1 MAKQYV
7 TQEAYDKM
15 KDLVSAKN
23 EYEYLTSVGATNE
36 AEGYRN
42 NAKPMYNFL
51 LNYDKDIANNFSGMN
66 SVQAKEYLDNFAV
79 ARDEKSILGD
89 ISLGKYGWA
98 NSKTDDDKNKF
109 QANAAQFYDELAFV
123 NPQLADIVKGWD
135 YNQLNSYITTGKM
148 PEIKTPEVPKEP
160 EAPKRTMWDV
170 ANEIVGFKKGYEG
183 SYDAGNPEYW
193 REHNNA
199 QDYYTELESMG
210 PEGKALASY
219 LRGSNAANAE
229 AYIAEHAPVKPMTG
243 AEAGT
248 RGFNL
253 IGDYGKTFQGNM
265 DKMYFDG
272 NFGKDVADMFNM
284 YGNTEGAKELAKN
297 AAANG
302 GNFDSFADYN
312 RHNTNLAYMLAGQNA
327 VQNMRRGYAEDA
339 TKFLDTW
346 GNQLTGSASNIADY
360 EYKDKAL
367 ASDEKVA
374 MAQDATNREQIASD
388 ERIAQM
394 SADTQKAVAQIE
406 ADATN
411 KGYSAE
417 TINTIISGVTDL
429 ILNGKSYAAL
439 QGFLDQYGI
448 KLPEQ
453 PVTTTDTVVPS
464 GLGGLTKGG
473 LAGLASG
480 GNPPG
485 VVSASGNTVTI
496 KTNDTSKGTDTT
508 KPVDTKTGDTK
519 TGDTKDGDTSAPIT
533 DNKYKEI
540 SNESKNYMYATAEE
554 LTKWLVTKGFDEDA
568 RTFVSDRSGPANVI
582 QTLVDN
588 GYTKEAYMYAAA
600 EGYSL
605 DQAKTFIK

>member
-7 TQEAYDKM
+7 TQEVYDKM

-51 LNYDKDIANNFSGMN
+51 LNYDKDIANNFSSMN

-109 QANAAQFYDELAFV
+109 QANTAQFYDELAFV

-170 ANEIVGFKKGYEG
+170 ANYIVGFKKGYEG

-193 REHNNA
+193 REHNKA

-284 YGNTEGAKELAKN
+284 YGNTEGAQELAKG

-302 GNFDSFADYN
+302 GNYDSFANYN

-388 ERIAQM
+388 ERIAQ
-394 SADTQKAVAQIE
+394 IE
-406 ADATN
+406 ADAAN

-485 VVSASGNTVTI
+485 VVSTYGETVTI

-508 KPVDTKTGDTK
+508 KPVDTKTGDDGTDK
-519 TGDTKDGDTSAPIT
+519 ILNAGTYGTIFNQSTSHKDDEPAEFS
-533 DNKYKEI
+533 
-540 SNESKNYMYATAEE
+540 SWLEE
-554 LTKWLVTKGFDEDA
+554 LG
-568 RTFVSDRSGPANVI
+568 VSKEAIDIIGGEKKSSYVI
-582 QTLVDN
+582 SELLKQ
-588 GYTKEAYMYAAA
+588 GYTNDAAIYAAA
-600 EGYSL
+600 SGIPESQSKQL
-605 DQAKTFIK
+605 F

>member
-7 TQEAYDKM
+7 TQEVYDKM

-109 QANAAQFYDELAFV
+109 QANTAQFYDELAFV

-148 PEIKTPEVPKEP
+148 PEIKTPE
-160 EAPKRTMWDV
+160 
-170 ANEIVGFKKGYEG
+170 
-183 SYDAGNPEYW
+183 DA
-193 REHNNA
+193 
-199 QDYYTELESMG
+199 TE
-210 PEGKALASY
+210 
-219 LRGSNAANAE
+219 NAAA
-229 AYIAEHAPVKPMTG
+229 KPMTG

-253 IGDYGKTFQGNM
+253 IGDSGNTILSNI

-272 NFGKDVADMFNM
+272 NFGKDVTDMFNM

-312 RHNTNLAYMLAGQNA
+312 RNNTNLAYMLAGQNA
-327 VQNMRRGYAEDA
+327 VQNMRRGYVEDA
-339 TKFLDTW
+339 TSFLDAW
-346 GNQLTGSASNIADY
+346 GNQLTDSASNIADY

-367 ASDEKVA
+367 ASNEKVA
-374 MAQDATNREQIASD
+374 MAQDATDRMQIASD

-394 SADTQKAVAQIE
+394 SADAQKAVAQIE
-406 ADATN
+406 ADAES

-417 TINTIISGVTDL
+417 TINAIISGVTDL
-429 ILNGKSYAAL
+429 ILKGKDYSVL
-439 QGFLDQYGI
+439 QEFLDQYGV

-453 PVTTTDTVVPS
+453 AATTTGTVVPS
-464 GLGGLTKGG
+464 GFGGKTEPDGTK
-473 LAGLASG
+473 S
-480 GNPPG
+480 
-485 VVSASGNTVTI
+485 
-496 KTNDTSKGTDTT
+496 D
-508 KPVDTKTGDTK
+508 DTKYDN
-519 TGDTKDGDTSAPIT
+519 TSAPIT
-533 DNKYKEI
+533 DTEYYNI
-540 SNESKNYMYATAEE
+540 
-554 LTKWLVTKGFDEDA
+554 LTEGENHQNDSTPDFLTWLVGMGFSKEAEDLIA
-568 RTFVSDRSGPANVI
+568 DRSDVI
-582 QTLVDN
+582 SIIDTLARK
-588 GYTKEAYMYAAA
+588 GYKKEAYMFAAA
-600 EGYSL
+600 NGFDLEEVK
-605 DQAKTFIK
+605 DTIK

>member
-1 MAKQYV
+1 MAKNWV
-7 TQEAYDKM
+7 SQEVYDAM
-15 KDLVSAKN
+15 IGLAGNKN
-23 EYEYLTSVGATNE
+23 EYEYNDSIGNVSKRDRYGQLATD
-36 AEGYRN
+36 
-42 NAKPMYNFL
+42 
-51 LNYDKDIANNFSGMN
+51 NYDIIGAYSPDLRKTLKN
-66 SVQAKEYLDNFAV
+66 SNAQQTRDLIKEYGV
-79 ARDEKSILGD
+79 ARDAKTISNEIIAKKFGYEKA
-89 ISLGKYGWA
+89 KA
-98 NSKTDDDKNKF
+98 NNPGADLSEYDATDL
-109 QANAAQFYDELAFV
+109 YDELSAV
-123 NPQLADIVKGWD
+123 DPSMATMLGSM
-135 YNQLNSYITTGKM
+135 SYQQAVDWQNGKM
-148 PEIKTPEVPKEP
+148 PEIKTPE
-160 EAPKRTMWDV
+160 APKRTIWDV
-170 ANEIVGFKKGYEG
+170 ANDIVGFKKGYEG

-193 REHNNA
+193 REHNKA
-199 QDYYTELESMG
+199 QDYYTELEGMG

-243 AEAGT
+243 AEAGA

-253 IGDYGKTFQGNM
+253 IGNSGNTILSNIE
-265 DKMYFDG
+265 KMYFDSDY
-272 NFGKDVADMFNM
+272 GKDVIDMFNM
-284 YGNTEGAKELAKN
+284 YGNTEGAQELAKG

-302 GNFDSFADYN
+302 GNYDSFANYN

-367 ASDEKVA
+367 ASDE
-374 MAQDATNREQIASD
+374 
-388 ERIAQM
+388 RIAQM

-406 ADATN
+406 ADAAS

-473 LAGLASG
+473 LAGLTEG
-480 GNPPG
+480 T
-485 VVSASGNTVTI
+485 GNT
-496 KTNDTSKGTDTT
+496 KPGDTKPGDT
-508 KPVDTKTGDTK
+508 KPVVKPSELNEEEIEPTIINQHGDSWIRVGDTRL
-519 TGDTKDGDTSAPIT
+519 S
-533 DNKYKEI
+533 YQ
-540 SNESKNYMYATAEE
+540 E
-554 LTKWLVTKGFDEDA
+554 LKA
-568 RTFVSDRSGPANVI
+568 
-582 QTLVDN
+582 LVDDGVIKETVDKN
-588 GYTKEAYMYAAA
+588 KGTIVYTPVSGKWQNYQK
-600 EGYSL
+600 SR
-605 DQAKTFIK
+605 

>member
-1 MAKQYV
+1 MAKNWV
-7 TQEAYDKM
+7 SQEVYDAM
-15 KDLVSAKN
+15 KGLASDKN
-23 EYEYLTSVGATNE
+23 EYEYNDSIGNVSERDKHGQRATDKYDIIGAYSPDLRKTLKNS
-36 AEGYRN
+36 
-42 NAKPMYNFL
+42 NAQQTRDL
-51 LNYDKDIANNFSGMN
+51 I
-66 SVQAKEYLDNFAV
+66 KEYGV
-79 ARDEKSILGD
+79 ARDAKTISNEIIAKKFGYEKAKATNPGADLSEYDATAL
-89 ISLGKYGWA
+89 
-98 NSKTDDDKNKF
+98 
-109 QANAAQFYDELAFV
+109 YDELSAV
-123 NPQLADIVKGWD
+123 DPSMATMLGSM
-135 YNQLNSYITTGKM
+135 SYQQAVDWQNGKM

-170 ANEIVGFKKGYEG
+170 ANDIVGFKKGYEG

-210 PEGKALASY
+210 PEGEALASY

-243 AEAGT
+243 AEAGA

-253 IGDYGKTFQGNM
+253 IGNSGNTILSNI

-406 ADATN
+406 ADAAS

-473 LAGLASG
+473 LAGLIG
-480 GNPPG
+480 E
-485 VVSASGNTVTI
+485 TVTI
-496 KTNDTSKGTDTT
+496 KTNDTSKGTDTAKPVTT
-508 KPVDTKTGDTK
+508 KPVDTKPVDTK
-519 TGDTKDGDTSAPIT
+519 PAATEDGDVTGMTEAEYNKLAKDYEETVDRNKEDPNWKSYLISGIKSHV
-533 DNKYKEI
+533 DNKNIDGAYDVALQ
-540 SNESKNYMYATAEE
+540 YGLTYDDATKLITA
-554 LTKWLVTKGFDEDA
+554 A
-568 RTFVSDRSGPANVI
+568 
-582 QTLVDN
+582 QT
-588 GYTKEAYMYAAA
+588 GK
-600 EGYSL
+600 
-605 DQAKTFIK
+605 K

>member
-1 MAKQYV
+1 MAKNWV
-7 TQEAYDKM
+7 SQEVYNAM
-15 KDLVSAKN
+15 TGLAKDKN
-23 EYEYLTSVGATNE
+23 EYEYLDSVGATTE
-36 AEGYRN
+36 RDAYGKAAASKYDII
-42 NAKPMYNFL
+42 NAYSPELVAKI
-51 LNYDKDIANNFSGMN
+51 KN
-66 SVQAKEYLDNFAV
+66 SNAQQTRDLIKEYGV
-79 ARDEKSILGD
+79 ARDAKTISND
-89 ISLGKYGWA
+89 IIAKKFGYESAKA
-98 NSKTDDDKNKF
+98 KNPG
-109 QANAAQFYDELAFV
+109 ADLSGYDATALYDELYAV
-123 NPQLADIVKGWD
+123 DPSMATMLGSM
-135 YNQLNSYITTGKM
+135 SYQQAVDWQNGKM

-170 ANEIVGFKKGYEG
+170 ANEIVRFKKGYEG
-183 SYDAGNPEYW
+183 GYDAGNPEYW

-199 QDYYTELESMG
+199 QDYYTELEGMG

-272 NFGKDVADMFNM
+272 NFGKDVTDMFNM

-406 ADATN
+406 ADAES
-411 KGYSAE
+411 KGYSEE

-429 ILNGKSYAAL
+429 ILNGKDYSAL

-453 PVTTTDTVVPS
+453 TVTATDTVVPS

-508 KPVDTKTGDTK
+508 KPADTKTGDTK
-519 TGDTKDGDTSAPIT
+519 TGDTKPVDTKDDDTKPDGDATGNDVILQRWDTEEILGKILDDKGMPAALAALEEGIKKGAIPKHQENYFKDWLLRK
-533 DNKYKEI
+533 DN
-540 SNESKNYMYATAEE
+540 A
-554 LTKWLVTKGFDEDA
+554 
-568 RTFVSDRSGPANVI
+568 
-582 QTLVDN
+582 
-588 GYTKEAYMYAAA
+588 
-600 EGYSL
+600 
-605 DQAKTFIK
+605 

>member
-1 MAKQYV
+1 MAKNWV
-7 TQEAYDKM
+7 SQEVYDAM
-15 KDLVSAKN
+15 IGLAGNKN
-23 EYEYLTSVGATNE
+23 EYEYNDSIGNVSERDRHGQLATD
-36 AEGYRN
+36 
-42 NAKPMYNFL
+42 
-51 LNYDKDIANNFSGMN
+51 NYDIIGAYSPDLRKTLKN
-66 SVQAKEYLDNFAV
+66 SNAQQTRDLIKEYGV
-79 ARDEKSILGD
+79 ARDAKAISNDIIAKKFGYEKT
-89 ISLGKYGWA
+89 KA
-98 NSKTDDDKNKF
+98 NNPGADLSEYDATDL
-109 QANAAQFYDELAFV
+109 YDELSAV
-123 NPQLADIVKGWD
+123 DPSMATMLGSM
-135 YNQLNSYITTGKM
+135 SYQQAVDWQNGKM

-170 ANEIVGFKKGYEG
+170 ANDIVDFKKGYEG

-193 REHNNA
+193 REYNNA
-199 QDYYTELESMG
+199 QDYYTELEGMG

-253 IGDYGKTFQGNM
+253 IGDYGKTFQDNM

-272 NFGKDVADMFNM
+272 NFGKDVVDMFNM
-284 YGNTEGAKELAKN
+284 YGNTEGAKELAKG

-302 GNFDSFADYN
+302 GNFDSFANYN

-406 ADATN
+406 ADAAS

-519 TGDTKDGDTSAPIT
+519 TGDTKDGNVTGMTETDYNKLAKEWEGSVDLQRNENQVGKAWIT
-533 DNKYKEI
+533 DVVVGIKAHVD
-540 SNESKNYMYATAEE
+540 KNDINAAYEVAAQYGLTYDAATNIITA
-554 LTKWLVTKGFDEDA
+554 A
-568 RTFVSDRSGPANVI
+568 
-582 QTLVDN
+582 QT
-588 GYTKEAYMYAAA
+588 GK
-600 EGYSL
+600 
-605 DQAKTFIK
+605 K

>member
-1 MAKQYV
+1 MAKNWV
-7 TQEAYDKM
+7 SQEVYNAM
-15 KDLVSAKN
+15 TGLAKDKN
-23 EYEYLTSVGATNE
+23 EYEYLDSVGATTE
-36 AEGYRN
+36 RDAYGKAAASKYDVI
-42 NAKPMYNFL
+42 NAYSPELVAKI
-51 LNYDKDIANNFSGMN
+51 KN
-66 SVQAKEYLDNFAV
+66 SNAQQTRDLIKEYGV
-79 ARDEKSILGD
+79 ARDAKTISND
-89 ISLGKYGWA
+89 IIAKKYGYESTKA
-98 NSKTDDDKNKF
+98 NNPGADLSEYDATDL
-109 QANAAQFYDELAFV
+109 YDELSAV
-123 NPQLADIVKGWD
+123 DPSMATMLGSM
-135 YNQLNSYITTGKM
+135 SYQQAVDWQNGKM

-170 ANEIVGFKKGYEG
+170 ANEIVRFKKGYEG
-183 SYDAGNPEYW
+183 GYDAGNPEYW

-199 QDYYTELESMG
+199 QDYYTELEGMG

-284 YGNTEGAKELAKN
+284 YGNTEGAKELAKG

-302 GNFDSFADYN
+302 GNYDSFADYN

-367 ASDEKVA
+367 ASDE
-374 MAQDATNREQIASD
+374 
-388 ERIAQM
+388 RIAQM
-394 SADTQKAVAQIE
+394 SADAKKAVAQIE
-406 ADATN
+406 ADAKS

-473 LAGLASG
+473 LAGLIG
-480 GNPPG
+480 GSNPAG
-485 VVSASGNTVTI
+485 VVNSPKEVVNNSGNTVTI
-496 KTNDTSKGTDTT
+496 KTNDTSKGAGNTNPVTT
-508 KPVDTKTGDTK
+508 KPVTTKPAATE
-519 TGDTKDGDTSAPIT
+519 DGDVTGMTEAEYNKLAKDYEETVDRNKEDPNWKSYLTSGIKT
-533 DNKYKEI
+533 HVDNKNIDGAYDVALQ
-540 SNESKNYMYATAEE
+540 YGLTYDDATQLITA
-554 LTKWLVTKGFDEDA
+554 A
-568 RTFVSDRSGPANVI
+568 
-582 QTLVDN
+582 QT
-588 GYTKEAYMYAAA
+588 GK
-600 EGYSL
+600 
-605 DQAKTFIK
+605 K

>member
-1 MAKQYV
+1 MAKNWV
-7 TQEAYDKM
+7 SQEVYDAM
-15 KDLVSAKN
+15 IGLAGNKN
-23 EYEYLTSVGATNE
+23 EYEYNDSIGNVSERDRHGQLATD
-36 AEGYRN
+36 
-42 NAKPMYNFL
+42 
-51 LNYDKDIANNFSGMN
+51 NYDIIGAYSPDLRKTLKN
-66 SVQAKEYLDNFAV
+66 SNAQQTRDLIKEYGV
-79 ARDEKSILGD
+79 ARDAKTISND
-89 ISLGKYGWA
+89 IIAKKFGYESAKA
-98 NSKTDDDKNKF
+98 KNPG
-109 QANAAQFYDELAFV
+109 ADLSEYDATALYDELYAV
-123 NPQLADIVKGWD
+123 DPSMATMLGSM
-135 YNQLNSYITTGKM
+135 SYQQAVDWQNGKM

-160 EAPKRTMWDV
+160 EAPKRTIWDV
-170 ANEIVGFKKGYEG
+170 ANDIVGFKKGYEG

-193 REHNNA
+193 REHNKA
-199 QDYYTELESMG
+199 QDYYTELEGMG
-210 PEGKALASY
+210 HEGKALASY

-243 AEAGT
+243 AEADT

-253 IGDYGKTFQGNM
+253 IGNSGNTILSNIE
-265 DKMYFDG
+265 KMYFDSDY
-272 NFGKDVADMFNM
+272 GKDVIDMFNM
-284 YGNTEGAKELAKN
+284 YGNTEGAKELAKG

-302 GNFDSFADYN
+302 GNFDSFANYN

-367 ASDEKVA
+367 ASDE
-374 MAQDATNREQIASD
+374 
-388 ERIAQM
+388 RIAQM

-406 ADATN
+406 ADAAS

-473 LAGLASG
+473 LAGSTG
-480 GNPPG
+480 GSNPAG
-485 VVSASGNTVTI
+485 VVNSPKEVVNNPGETVTI

-508 KPVDTKTGDTK
+508 KTGDTK
-519 TGDTKDGDTSAPIT
+519 TGDTKPVDTKDDDTKPDGDATGNDVILQRWETEEILGKILDDEGMTAALAALDEGI
-533 DNKYKEI
+533 NKGAIPKHQKTYFE
-540 SNESKNYMYATAEE
+540 N
-554 LTKWLVTKGFDEDA
+554 WLLRKDKA
-568 RTFVSDRSGPANVI
+568 
-582 QTLVDN
+582 
-588 GYTKEAYMYAAA
+588 
-600 EGYSL
+600 
-605 DQAKTFIK
+605 

>member
-109 QANAAQFYDELAFV
+109 QANTAQFYDELAFV

-160 EAPKRTMWDV
+160 EAPKEPEVPKRTMWDV
-170 ANEIVGFKKGYEG
+170 ANDIVGFKKGYEG

-199 QDYYTELESMG
+199 QDYYTELEGMG
-210 PEGKALASY
+210 PEGEALASY

-248 RGFNL
+248 KGFNL
-253 IGDYGKTFQGNM
+253 IGNSGNAILSNI

-272 NFGKDVADMFNM
+272 NFGKDVTDMFNM
-284 YGNTEGAKELAKN
+284 YGNTEGAQELAKG

-302 GNFDSFADYN
+302 GNYDSFANYN

-406 ADATN
+406 ADAES
-411 KGYSAE
+411 KGYSEE

-473 LAGLASG
+473 FPGLIG
-480 GNPPG
+480 E
-485 VVSASGNTVTI
+485 TVTI
-496 KTNDTSKGTDTT
+496 KTNDTSKGTGNTNPVDT
-508 KPVDTKTGDTK
+508 KPVDTKPVDTE
-519 TGDTKDGDTSAPIT
+519 DDDTSAPIT
-533 DNKYKEI
+533 DDKYKEI
-540 SNESKNYMYATAEE
+540 SNESKNYMYATAED

-600 EGYSL
+600 EGFSL
-605 DQAKTFIK
+605 DQAKTYIK

>member
-1 MAKQYV
+1 MAKNWV
-7 TQEAYDKM
+7 SQEVYNAM
-15 KDLVSAKN
+15 TGLAKDKN
-23 EYEYLTSVGATNE
+23 EYEYLDSVGATTE
-36 AEGYRN
+36 RDAYGKAAASKYDII
-42 NAKPMYNFL
+42 NAYSPELVAKI
-51 LNYDKDIANNFSGMN
+51 KN
-66 SVQAKEYLDNFAV
+66 SNAQQTRDLIKEYGV
-79 ARDEKSILGD
+79 ARDAKAISNDIIAKKFGYEKT
-89 ISLGKYGWA
+89 KA
-98 NSKTDDDKNKF
+98 NNPGADLSEYDATDL
-109 QANAAQFYDELAFV
+109 YDELSAV
-123 NPQLADIVKGWD
+123 DPSMATMLGSM
-135 YNQLNSYITTGKM
+135 SYQQAVDWQNGKM

-170 ANEIVGFKKGYEG
+170 ANDIVDFKKGYEG

-193 REHNNA
+193 REYNNA
-199 QDYYTELESMG
+199 QDYYTELEGMG

-253 IGDYGKTFQGNM
+253 IGDYGKTFQDNM

-272 NFGKDVADMFNM
+272 NFGKDVVDMFNM
-284 YGNTEGAKELAKN
+284 YGNTEGAKELAKG

-302 GNFDSFADYN
+302 GNFDSFANHN

-406 ADATN
+406 ADAAS

-508 KPVDTKTGDTK
+508 KTGDTK
-519 TGDTKDGDTSAPIT
+519 TGDTKDGNVTGMTETDYNKLAKEWEGSVDLQRNENQVGKAWIT
-533 DNKYKEI
+533 DVVVGIKAHVD
-540 SNESKNYMYATAEE
+540 KNDINAAYEVAAQYGLTYDDATKLITA
-554 LTKWLVTKGFDEDA
+554 A
-568 RTFVSDRSGPANVI
+568 
-582 QTLVDN
+582 QT
-588 GYTKEAYMYAAA
+588 GK
-600 EGYSL
+600 
-605 DQAKTFIK
+605 K